1 MGFVRFEWFFACA
14 CFFDRVGEEIQE
26 MKGKQVF
33 ILEIN
38 STERQSWQGNVEWV
52 QGKKKKSFRSVMEL
66 LRLMDSVVCDEA
78 PPALDEETE
87 LINE

>member
-1 MGFVRFEWFFACA
+1 M
-14 CFFDRVGEEIQE
+14 
-26 MKGKQVF
+26 
-33 ILEIN
+33 
-38 STERQSWQGNVEWV
+38 EWV

-66 LRLMDSVVCDEA
+66 LRLIDSVVCDEA

>member
-1 MGFVRFEWFFACA
+1 
-14 CFFDRVGEEIQE
+14 

-33 ILEIN
+33 VLEIN

-66 LRLMDSVVCDEA
+66 LRLIDSVVCDEA

-87 LINE
+87 LINEQDEDI